1 VDTSHPKIRLLLRSL
16 YLLEFER
23 ARQQV
28 DEIRALEPSLGLL
41 ADAILCFYLG
51 EFDEALDLFAEA
63 DEAGVEDP
71 SLPQYQSLTLK
82 ELDRPREAIAVL
94 ELGVL
99 RYPGD
104 ATLASSLGRLYTE
117 AGQPQKA
124 LDRLSPEKPGQGTVE
139 ARRSRGEAHE
149 QLGSAEA
156 ALEEYE
162 SAIREF
168 PFDEGLMDRARE
180 LYISAGLVERGV
192 QFFSGLQKKRQIDRL
207 AMLHNLALLQ
217 LAAGRSA
224 RVDEVCKKLEAA
236 IVNDHFAL
244 PYLAGLLEKLGKR
257 KKIKSLALKYCTDE
271 VAVEIR
277 ADVACAVARAHL
289 DEGRPARAAATVEAA
304 SRLAP
309 FHRGLVLLRER
320 LAAVD
325 ASGPEAPE
333 AVVDPEASEE

>member
-1 VDTSHPKIRLLLRSL
+1 MDTSHPKIRLLLRSL

-28 DEIRALEPSLGLL
+28 DEIRALDSALGLL

-63 DEAGVEDP
+63 DEAGAEDP
-71 SLPQYQSLTLK
+71 SLPQYQALALS
-82 ELDRPREAIAVL
+82 ELNRAREAIAVL

-117 AGQPQKA
+117 SGQPQKA
-124 LDRLSPEKPGQGTVE
+124 LDRLRPEKAGQGTVE

-149 QLGSAEA
+149 QLGSAEP
-156 ALEEYE
+156 ALDEYE

-180 LYISAGLVERGV
+180 LYLSAGLVERGV
-192 QFFSGLQKKRQIDRL
+192 QFFNGLQKKRQIDRL

-217 LAAGRSA
+217 LAAGRPA
-224 RVDEVCKKLEAA
+224 RVDEACKKLEAA

-277 ADVACAVARAHL
+277 ADVACAVARAYL
-289 DEGRPARAAATVEAA
+289 DEGRLSRAVATVEAA
-304 SRLAP
+304 QRLAP
-309 FHRGLVLLRER
+309 FHRGLVQLRAR
-320 LAAVD
+320 LASLD
-325 ASGPEAPE
+325 ASLPDAAADLQEP
-333 AVVDPEASEE
+333 SEDE